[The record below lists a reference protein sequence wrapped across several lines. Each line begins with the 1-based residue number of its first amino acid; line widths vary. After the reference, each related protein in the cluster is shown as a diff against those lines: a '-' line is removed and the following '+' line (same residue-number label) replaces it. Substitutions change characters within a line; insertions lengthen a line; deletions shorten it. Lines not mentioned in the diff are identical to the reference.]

1 MMLIEETGVAD
12 TTLPVDVFKA
22 HLRMG
27 SGFGNET
34 LQDEVLVSFL
44 RAAVAAV
51 EARTGKAL
59 IRRSFSWSLSSWRDE
74 CAQHF
79 PIAPVHSV
87 DSVAIKSADGVETI
101 VDAQMYWLDRDM
113 QRPALRTTGAA
124 LASIPRFGMVT
135 IGFEAGLG
143 SDWSQVPADLQQAVF
158 MLAAH
163 YYEFRHETTLSDGC
177 MPFGVSSLIERY
189 RPMRLGMGIGG

>member
-1 MMLIEETGVAD
+1 MLIEETGVAD

-27 SGFGNET
+27 SGFGTET

-44 RAAVAAV
+44 RAAIAAV

-59 IRRSFSWSLSSWRDE
+59 IRRKFSWSLSSWRDDL
-74 CAQHF
+74 AQPF
-79 PIAPVHSV
+79 PIS
-87 DSVAIKSADGVETI
+87 SDGAQTV
-101 VDAQMYWLDRDM
+101 VDAQMYWLDRDR
-113 QRPALRTTGAA
+113 QRPMLRTTSAA
-124 LASIPRFGMVT
+124 LATIPRFGTVSIT
-135 IGFEAGLG
+135 FEAGMG

-158 MLAAH
+158 LLSAH
-163 YYEFRHETTLSDGC
+163 YYEFRHETNLSDGC

-189 RPMRLGMGIGG
+189 RPMRLGMRVGG

>member
-1 MMLIEETGVAD
+1 MLIEETGVAD

-27 SGFGNET
+27 SGFGTET

-44 RAAVAAV
+44 RAAIAAV

-59 IRRSFSWSLSSWRDE
+59 IRRKFSWSLSSWRDDL
-74 CAQHF
+74 AQPF

-87 DSVAIKSADGVETI
+87 DSVTTISSDGAQTV
-101 VDAQMYWLDRDM
+101 VDAQMYWLDRDR
-113 QRPALRTTGAA
+113 QRPMLRTTSAA
-124 LASIPRFGMVT
+124 LASIPRFGTVSIT
-135 IGFEAGLG
+135 FEAGMG

-158 MLAAH
+158 LLSAH
-163 YYEFRHETTLSDGC
+163 YYEFRHETNLSDGC

-189 RPMRLGMGIGG
+189 RPMRLGMRIGG